1 MSHFSRIRTRLVDAN
16 ALVSA
21 LKELGF
27 NHVELHEQAQHLYGY
42 LGDVRQQT
50 AEVIIR
56 RAHIGKASND
66 IGFKRGTDGGFD
78 AIISD
83 YDRTKYSQKWIDKLT
98 QIYGYNVT
106 RSNLVKQGFTVVTEE
121 KADDE
126 SIHLVLRRM
135 S

>member
-1 MSHFSRIRTRLVDAN
+1 MSHFSRIRTRLVDED

-66 IGFKRGTDGGFD
+66 IGFKRGADGGFD

-106 RSNLVKQGFTVVTEE
+106 RRNLVKQGFTVVTEE